1 MEKIVQIKREK
12 EKRSKIQDYI
22 NLDSNQELTIIN
34 MYFLNG
40 ESTYSHYITSE
51 VKKKISSYKQQD
63 KKKNKFDENTIIKLD
78 ETIEKMVECKLKCFY
93 CRESVKIFYKNV
105 RDEKQW
111 TLERLDNNIGHT
123 CNNTVISCLE
133 CNLQR
138 RNKNSK
144 DFKFAKQLVV
154 KKI

>member
-12 EKRSKIQDYI
+12 EKRSKIQDYTD
-22 NLDSNQELTIIN
+22 LDSNQELKIIN
-34 MYFLNG
+34 MYFLNE
-40 ESTYSHYITSE
+40 ESIYSDYITSE

-93 CRESVKIFYKNV
+93 CKENVKIFYKNV

-123 CNNTVISCLE
+123 CNNTVISCLQ

-144 DFKFAKQLVV
+144 DFKFAKQLVI